1 MSWVRQSLLGE
12 EWEGRWHKAEHTGHD
27 GLKQSVQE
35 IQSNYLLIDVC
46 SDVPCNPQCHS
57 PVSWEVRERL
67 DRVTESME
75 RCPCKYLCLQSS
87 CCSPCAYLACKALA
101 VFLHELLVLFF
112 CLKSSH
118 PAHKAWAYRPKYQA
132 VWGMEL
138 LDQGFERCLLREEDW
153 VLNCCPSMAAF
164 LELWISLL
172 QSTRLHGIPDSS
184 VTKSKWPWFELPPSL
199 PLVARKPLFQPT
211 EQQFNPTP
219 SPSTTASVSG
229 NSRVSY

>member
-1 MSWVRQSLLGE
+1 M
-12 EWEGRWHKAEHTGHD
+12 
-27 GLKQSVQE
+27 
-35 IQSNYLLIDVC
+35 C
-46 SDVPCNPQCHS
+46 SDVSCNPQCHS

-67 DRVTESME
+67 DGVTESME

-87 CCSPCAYLACKALA
+87 CCSPCAHLACKALA
-101 VFLHELLVLFF
+101 IFLHELLVLFF

-118 PAHKAWAYRPKYQA
+118 SAHKAWVYRPKYQA

-211 EQQFNPTP
+211 EQQFNPTT